1 MSIVR
6 ELAVKALSRIGRDA
20 HPKNELESLGRELD
34 ARDRAFL
41 VELVYGSLRHRIKLQ
56 WMLGR
61 FLDRPGDLPD
71 ETINNLLV
79 GMYQLMHLRVP
90 DRAAVNEAVE
100 MEDGGL
106 KGLVNAVLR
115 NAIRQKDTILAEI
128 ANMERG
134 LAAGRLSGQEQFM
147 SASITTSHPQW
158 LAQRWITRF
167 GLDEALELMRAN
179 NEIPP
184 LALRVN
190 TLRASRDEVLER
202 LASMGID
209 AYPTTRS
216 PYGIILGSTLPF
228 AELEPLSGLV
238 MAQDEAAQLVCAM
251 LGLSAGQRVL
261 DACAAPGGKA
271 AHMAELTGDKG
282 EVVAV
287 EMDSKRT
294 GLLREN
300 MRRMGYKSVRVVNA
314 DITAMGE
321 AEHEESFD
329 AVLVDSPC
337 SSLGVLRRNPD
348 IKGRRQAGDL
358 KSYADRQLGILLASA
373 RFVRPGGRL
382 LYCTCSTE
390 PEESEQVVEKFLRS
404 RSDFYIIDDAPVPG
418 GGLSGGVF
426 RSWPHRDGMDG
437 FFAIRMDRR
446 K

>member
-1 MSIVR
+1 MSNVR

-20 HPKNELESLGRELD
+20 RPKDELESLGRELD

-41 VELVYGSLRHRIKLQ
+41 VELVYGSLRHRITLE

-61 FLDRPGDLPD
+61 FLDHPGDLPA
-71 ETINNLLV
+71 ETRNNLLV

-90 DRAAVNEAVE
+90 DRAAVNEAAQ
-100 MEDGGL
+100 MESGL
-106 KGLVNAVLR
+106 RGLVNAVLR

-134 LAAGRLSGQEQFM
+134 LAAGRISGEEQSM
-147 SASITTSHPQW
+147 AASISTSHPLW
-158 LAQRWITRF
+158 LVRRWITRF

-190 TLRASRDEVLER
+190 TLKATRDEVLDS
-202 LASMGID
+202 LSSMVID
-209 AYPTTRS
+209 AYPTKRS
-216 PYGIILGSTLPF
+216 PYGIILGGTLPF
-228 AELEPLSGLV
+228 SELKPLTGLV

-251 LGLSAGQRVL
+251 LGLGAGQRVL
-261 DACAAPGGKA
+261 DSCAAPGGKT
-271 AHMAELTGDKG
+271 AHLAELTGDTG
-282 EVVAV
+282 EVLAV
-287 EMDSKRT
+287 EMDRKRT

-300 MRRMGYKSVRVVNA
+300 MLRMGYKSVQVVNA
-314 DITAMGE
+314 DITAMDVS
-321 AEHEESFD
+321 AHEPFD
-329 AVLVDSPC
+329 AVLVDAPC
-337 SSLGVLRRNPD
+337 SSLGVMRRNPD
-348 IKGRRQAGDL
+348 IKGRRQVGDL
-358 KSYADRQLGILLASA
+358 RGHAARQLGILSASA

-390 PEESEQVVEKFLRS
+390 PEEGEQVAEKFLRQ

-446 K
+446 N